1 MFYRSLLLL
10 VIFFYFPVFA
20 QDQSDDD
27 SDFSQPNANQQMKK
41 ILNAP
46 YQKIQN

>member
-10 VIFFYFPVFA
+10 QYFFISCFT

-27 SDFSQPNANQQMKK
+27 SDFSQPNANQQTEED
-41 ILNAP
+41 LNAP
-46 YQKIQN
+46 YQKIQS